1 MVIERVQKMSVEEFL
16 DFVESSEQL
25 YEYIDGELHPMT
37 TPTFRHN
44 IIGSNIAFS
53 LRTLL
58 TGSNCQVLG
67 MGQGVR
73 AGETRLLV
81 PDVCVVS
88 EAPLLEADTRILL
101 NPILVVEVTSPS
113 SIDRDRVMKREYY
126 GDVPSIQAYL
136 VVDQHRALVELYTR
150 DGNRWRID
158 SYSNINDEAPLAA
171 LNCSLSLR
179 DIYRNVDFDAGDASG
194 ANEGDD
200 SV

>member
-1 MVIERVQKMSVEEFL
+1 MVIERVQKMSIEEFL
-16 DFVESSEQL
+16 DFAESSEEL
-25 YEYIDGELHPMT
+25 YEYIDGEPIKMT

-58 TGSNCQVLG
+58 AGNNCQVLG

-81 PDVCVVS
+81 PDVCVVC

-113 SIDRDRVMKREYY
+113 SIDRDRVMKRDFY

-136 VVDQHRALVELYTR
+136 IVEQQRALVELYTR
-150 DGNRWRID
+150 DGSRWWID
-158 SYSNINDEAPLAA
+158 SYANIDDEVPLEA

-179 DIYRNVDFDAGDASG
+179 DIYHNVDFDAGDASR
-194 ANEGDD
+194 ANEGEDN
-200 SV
+200 V

>member
-1 MVIERVQKMSVEEFL
+1 MVIERVRKMSIEEFL
-16 DFVESSEQL
+16 DFVETREEW
-25 YEYIDGELHPMT
+25 YEYIDGEPYPMT

-53 LRTLL
+53 LRSLL
-58 TGSNCQVLG
+58 AGSNCKVLG

-81 PDVCVVS
+81 PDVCVVC

-101 NPILVVEVTSPS
+101 NPILVVEITSPS
-113 SIDRDRVMKREYY
+113 SIDRDRVMKRDSY
-126 GDVPSIQAYL
+126 GDVSSIQAYL

-150 DGNRWRID
+150 DGNRWWIE
-158 SYSNINDEAPLAA
+158 SYSKIDDEVPLES

-179 DIYRNVDFDAGDASG
+179 DIYHDVDFDAGDESC
-194 ANEGDD
+194 ANEAEG